1 MFPIS
6 HILSSIYHPQA
17 RPLLAAGLLLLTFVT
32 IPPAPCELDMDPSL
46 SAVLNYAHQH
56 QLQYGSD
63 VVYTYG
69 PWGFLIFFLFF
80 PHAEGARMAEDV
92 GLCFTAAAGLC
103 LVASRV
109 QPLGRWLLLGGLE
122 WGVADLDGTADL
134 CINH

>member
-1 MFPIS
+1 MAREGTS
-6 HILSSIYHPQA
+6 HKPQTTSHKPRGRPPEQPRAGAAPAVGNA

-80 PHAEGARMAEDV
+80 PHAEGARMAVEDRKSTR
-92 GLCFTAAAGLC
+92 LNSSH
-103 LVASRV
+103 LVIS
-109 QPLGRWLLLGGLE
+109 
-122 WGVADLDGTADL
+122 
-134 CINH
+134 